1 MTPLPFSVRSVVF
14 AVFILAV
21 AALLSG
27 VIMGSDWS
35 VRISDTSK
43 YMEIKSPAF
52 KHNGAIPKTY
62 TCDGENINPP
72 LEISGIP
79 KGTKSL
85 ALIVD
90 DPDAP
95 SGLWVHWTAWNIPA
109 TNNTIASGFPLEK
122 ATEGITSFGR
132 PGYGGPCPPS
142 GEHRYF
148 FKIYA
153 LDVELA
159 LPPDADKEMLEEA
172 IVGHVLDK
180 AEIVGLYER

>member
-1 MTPLPFSVRSVVF
+1 M
-14 AVFILAV
+14 
-21 AALLSG
+21 
-27 VIMGSDWS
+27 
-35 VRISDTSK
+35 RISDTSK

-95 SGLWVHWTAWNIPA
+95 SGAL
-109 TNNTIASGFPLEK
+109 G
-122 ATEGITSFGR
+122 
-132 PGYGGPCPPS
+132 
-142 GEHRYF
+142 
-148 FKIYA
+148 A
-153 LDVELA
+153 LDSLEYTG
-159 LPPDADKEMLEEA
+159 DKQYYRFQ
-172 IVGHVLDK
+172 GSHWRRRRK
-180 AEIVGLYER
+180 A